1 MARTQVLNRAVTNPA
16 SGSGLPTATGGV
28 VRVRATGWI
37 AEEIGGKVQTF
48 KPGEEFSIAADRAAA
63 LGANVEILKG

>member
-1 MARTQVLNRAVTNPA
+1 MARKDILNRAITSPTNPQA
-16 SGSGLPTATGGV
+16 PVTI
-28 VRVRATGWI
+28 RVRARGWI
-37 AEEIGGKVQTF
+37 AEEVDGKVQTF

>member
-1 MARTQVLNRAVTNPA
+1 MARKQILNRAVTSADNPQA
-16 SGSGLPTATGGV
+16 PVT

-37 AEEIGGKVQTF
+37 AESINGQVQTF
-48 KPGEEFSIAADRAAA
+48 KPGEEFSIDADRAAA